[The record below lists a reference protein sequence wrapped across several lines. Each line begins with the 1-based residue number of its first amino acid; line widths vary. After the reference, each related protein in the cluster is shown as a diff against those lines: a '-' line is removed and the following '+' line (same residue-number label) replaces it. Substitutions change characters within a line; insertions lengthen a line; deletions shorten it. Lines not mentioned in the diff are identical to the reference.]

1 MNRCSSCNFEID
13 ESTKF
18 CPNCGSNCQQAGVI
32 KCNKCGMENLSSVSF
47 CKQCGNNLKQ
57 NRSREIKQKFAAFLE
72 KPQAKIGVALGILL
86 IIVAASTFYYLNFM
100 SKSHYLAYYG
110 EASRKIETAND
121 ILVNNTTAENLKN
134 EKIADLQNQLQVQRD
149 ELMNFEKT
157 FSNTHVLQ
165 EYSEHHK
172 NLLALLDKE
181 IAMIEETKLVIGKPL
196 NKETDNVIDS
206 LKANIEEAKGLS
218 EKIKVE
224 ERNFDLGKGITVLPH
239 QLTMFVE
246 EQRTINKEKIARLLL
261 MNDFFQKVD
270 TMIQRYDSS
279 KLDLGANLDN
289 LRKGG
294 YTWNDYFN
302 TLEMARAFRVGLRNQ
317 IDFIKAPKGAE
328 NVKRQF
334 SEVVSLVIQYCDKMN
349 SGAQLEYMYRYPDA
363 EKSYNEAKAINT
375 KVQATYS
382 DFINNYQTEKNRL
395 TNMENL

>member
-1 MNRCSSCNFEID
+1 
-13 ESTKF
+13 
-18 CPNCGSNCQQAGVI
+18 
-32 KCNKCGMENLSSVSF
+32 
-47 CKQCGNNLKQ
+47 
-57 NRSREIKQKFAAFLE
+57 
-72 KPQAKIGVALGILL
+72 
-86 IIVAASTFYYLNFM
+86 M

-334 SEVVSLVIQYCDKMN
+334 SEVVSLAIQYCDKMN

>member
-1 MNRCSSCNFEID
+1 
-13 ESTKF
+13 
-18 CPNCGSNCQQAGVI
+18 
-32 KCNKCGMENLSSVSF
+32 
-47 CKQCGNNLKQ
+47 
-57 NRSREIKQKFAAFLE
+57 
-72 KPQAKIGVALGILL
+72 
-86 IIVAASTFYYLNFM
+86 
-100 SKSHYLAYYG
+100 
-110 EASRKIETAND
+110 
-121 ILVNNTTAENLKN
+121 
-134 EKIADLQNQLQVQRD
+134 
-149 ELMNFEKT
+149 
-157 FSNTHVLQ
+157 
-165 EYSEHHK
+165 
-172 NLLALLDKE
+172 
-181 IAMIEETKLVIGKPL
+181 
-196 NKETDNVIDS
+196 
-206 LKANIEEAKGLS
+206 
-218 EKIKVE
+218 
-224 ERNFDLGKGITVLPH
+224 
-239 QLTMFVE
+239 MFVE

-334 SEVVSLVIQYCDKMN
+334 SEVVSLAIQYCDKMN

>member
-1 MNRCSSCNFEID
+1 
-13 ESTKF
+13 
-18 CPNCGSNCQQAGVI
+18 
-32 KCNKCGMENLSSVSF
+32 
-47 CKQCGNNLKQ
+47 
-57 NRSREIKQKFAAFLE
+57 
-72 KPQAKIGVALGILL
+72 
-86 IIVAASTFYYLNFM
+86 
-100 SKSHYLAYYG
+100 
-110 EASRKIETAND
+110 
-121 ILVNNTTAENLKN
+121 
-134 EKIADLQNQLQVQRD
+134 
-149 ELMNFEKT
+149 
-157 FSNTHVLQ
+157 
-165 EYSEHHK
+165 
-172 NLLALLDKE
+172 
-181 IAMIEETKLVIGKPL
+181 MIEETKLVIGKPL

-246 EQRTINKEKIARLLL
+246 EQRNINKEKIARLLL

-334 SEVVSLVIQYCDKMN
+334 SEVLSLAIQYCDKMN